1 MELIGKKG
9 IFNASEDKAWGS
21 YAGKECVV
29 IKYDDVVKQD
39 AVLVEFED
47 GVKLTIGVDEFDLIL
62 N

>member
-21 YAGKECVV
+21 YAEKECVV
-29 IKYDDVVKQD
+29 IEYDDESKNG
-39 AVLVEFED
+39 LLIEFED
-47 GVKLTIGVDEFDLIL
+47 GVRITITTDEFDLIL